1 MKCKYCG
8 ADVRL
13 DDHFCPNCGR
23 PVEQAI
29 RHQKE
34 MEQYEKEFEKTR
46 RQAMDRI
53 SVSGGFGTAVGIR
66 LAVVVALIV
75 ALVAMAV
82 NLNSYSLNERRE
94 KRAAARNHDAY
105 VEQIEKFIEDRDY
118 AELAAFCDK
127 HQLDYNKDFE
137 EYRRIIYGA
146 ESFRSVYRG
155 LWDVAFCTQDTR
167 YMYNAENLSKNVNN
181 FYEQLQQD
189 YSYSKNPERTKEVY
203 GEMEEE
209 MLLLLRRY
217 LGLSKEDTDSMK
229 ELSKS
234 KRTVMIEEALDARL
248 VEITGKGLNE
258 MKTTEL
264 PTLEDPQEN
273 APEESRDEA
282 QEEAK

>member
-66 LAVVVALIV
+66 LAVIVALIV
-75 ALVAMAV
+75 ALVAMGV

-105 VEQIEKFIEDRDY
+105 VEQIEKYLEDKDY

-127 HQLDYNKDFE
+127 HRLDYNDDFE

-146 ESFRSVYRG
+146 DSFLSVYRG
-155 LWDVAFCTQDTR
+155 LLDAAFCTQDTR
-167 YMYNAENLSKNVNN
+167 SMYNAENLSKNVNN
-181 FYEQLQQD
+181 FYELTQQEL
-189 YSYSKNPERTKEVY
+189 SYSKNPERTKQIY
-203 GEMEEE
+203 AEMEEE

-273 APEESRDEA
+273 APEESLDET
-282 QEEAK
+282 QEETK

>member
-53 SVSGGFGTAVGIR
+53 TVAGGGGTAVGGR
-66 LAVVVALIV
+66 LAGIVALV
-75 ALVAMAV
+75 AVLVAMAV

-105 VEQIEKFIEDRDY
+105 VEQIETYLENRDY
-118 AELAAFCDK
+118 MELAAFCDK
-127 HQLDYNKDFE
+127 HRLDYNKSFE
-137 EYRRIIYGA
+137 EYRYIIYGA
-146 ESFRSVYRG
+146 ESFRNVCRG
-155 LWDVAFCTQDTR
+155 LMEVAFCKQDTR
-167 YMYNAENLSKNVNN
+167 YMYNAENLSKYVNS
-181 FYEQLQQD
+181 FYEEVLRD
-189 YSYSKNPERTKEVY
+189 LSYSKEPEKTKEVY
-203 GEMEEE
+203 AEMEEE

-217 LGLSKEDTDSMK
+217 LGLSKEDTDSMR

-234 KRTVMIEEALDARL
+234 RRTVMIEEALDARL
-248 VEITGKGLNE
+248 VSITGKGLSD

-264 PTLEDPQEN
+264 PTLEDPQEP
-273 APEESRDEA
+273 APQESQNET
-282 QEEAK
+282 QEETE

>member
-13 DDHFCPNCGR
+13 DDQFCPNCGR

-34 MEQYEKEFEKTR
+34 MEQYEKEFEKTKQ
-46 RQAMDRI
+46 QAMDKI
-53 SVSGGFGTAVGIR
+53 SVSSGYGTAVGIR
-66 LAVVVALIV
+66 LAVIVALIV

-82 NLNSYSLNERRE
+82 NLNSYSLNERKE

-105 VEQIEKFIEDRDY
+105 VEQIEKYLENKDY
-118 AELAAFCDK
+118 VELAAFCDK
-127 HQLDYNKDFE
+127 HRLDYNDDFE

-146 ESFRSVYRG
+146 DSFENIYRG
-155 LWDVAFCTQDTR
+155 LWDVAFCTPDTR
-167 YMYNAENLSKNVNN
+167 SMYYAENLSKNINN
-181 FYEQLQQD
+181 FYEQIQQD
-189 YSYSKNPERTKEVY
+189 QSYSKNPERTKEVY
-203 GEMEEE
+203 AEMEEE

-229 ELSKS
+229 ELTKS

-264 PTLEDPQEN
+264 PTLEDPQQT
-273 APEESRDEA
+273 APEGSADEA